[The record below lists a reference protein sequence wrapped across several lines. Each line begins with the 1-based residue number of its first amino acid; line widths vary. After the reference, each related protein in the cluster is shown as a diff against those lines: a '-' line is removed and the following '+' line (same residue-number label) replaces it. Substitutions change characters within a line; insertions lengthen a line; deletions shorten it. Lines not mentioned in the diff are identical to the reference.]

1 MHVSQGP
8 IDSLLLSEK
17 SVCFCSRRAW
27 LDTSPTTQCLQTS
40 RGRKKAAHKCEHN
53 RCGMQRPL
61 KRFDTKVERRGLC
74 LVESAIRSRC
84 QITGMLASSCAAGPS
99 GRSLGGRMTNQTF
112 KRNRGACCGGR
123 GLEPPLTVQERNSGA
138 SQETKKKNK
147 RLERRQ
153 LGALHVESVGV
164 DVPGA
169 DAIQIVLAP
178 WAERRRRGARSGVAH
193 DRMSAAQGAVVN
205 EILANLHLVKHLN
218 LSVSRP
224 HRLPQFLLTMA
235 LATKPRCGRVQTPRL
250 HLCGRRTLQACASCG
265 ASHAARVAAGA

>member
-1 MHVSQGP
+1 M
-8 IDSLLLSEK
+8 SLL
-17 SVCFCSRRAW
+17 
-27 LDTSPTTQCLQTS
+27 TQY
-40 RGRKKAAHKCEHN
+40 RKGIAVPA
-53 RCGMQRPL
+53 
-61 KRFDTKVERRGLC
+61 
-74 LVESAIRSRC
+74 
-84 QITGMLASSCAAGPS
+84 
-99 GRSLGGRMTNQTF
+99 
-112 KRNRGACCGGR
+112 
-123 GLEPPLTVQERNSGA
+123 
-138 SQETKKKNK
+138 K

-153 LGALHVESVGV
+153 LGALHVENVGV

-169 DAIQIVLAP
+169 DAIQNVLAP

-193 DRMSAAQGAVVN
+193 DRMSGAQAAVVN
-205 EILANLHLVKHLN
+205 EILANLHLN

>member
-1 MHVSQGP
+1 
-8 IDSLLLSEK
+8 
-17 SVCFCSRRAW
+17 
-27 LDTSPTTQCLQTS
+27 
-40 RGRKKAAHKCEHN
+40 
-53 RCGMQRPL
+53 
-61 KRFDTKVERRGLC
+61 
-74 LVESAIRSRC
+74 
-84 QITGMLASSCAAGPS
+84 
-99 GRSLGGRMTNQTF
+99 MTNQTF

-224 HRLPQFLLTMA
+224 HRLPQFLLAMA
-235 LATKPRCGRVQTPRL
+235 LSTKPRCGRVQTPRL